1 MVDELNGFSI
11 KVRRQK
17 DPPWPYIWE
26 IYRAEERNWIKR
38 SMHGYASRQQAAEAG
53 RRALH
58 RILEQKMAD
67 SSK

>member
-1 MVDELNGFSI
+1 MGDELIGFSV

-26 IYRAEERNWIKR
+26 IYRTEERNWIKR
-38 SMHGYASRQQAAEAG
+38 SMHGYASREQAADAG
-53 RRALH
+53 RRALQ

-67 SSK
+67 GTK

>member
-1 MVDELNGFSI
+1 MDDESVGFSV

-26 IYRAEERNWIKR
+26 IYRAAERDWIKR

-58 RILEQKMAD
+58 RILEQKMANGG
-67 SSK
+67 K